1 MLSTGQKALTPKVK
15 TKNEPVVDVSSAKRE
30 EIINEGSNESPTI
43 AVKSHVAENPGSLG
57 LNIANTIDIAT
68 ADAIEAAVDRK
79 VETKAA
85 DDLPSADGNV
95 DPMESPTTS
104 RAVKRDSAAATE
116 SDLQAAG
123 QSPVPDQTPLSASS
137 IIATPATISRPGTP
151 VTAASRTPEMSAVRL
166 KTLRITPSMSQ
177 KPDVT
182 PVSAVAEKSATL
194 PTAPGKQRSR
204 QPSVSSVSRSR
215 PSTPAVSDNFYSNDV
230 SRASSPR
237 PSIVGSAP
245 DKSKTRN
252 QVRKERKSKAKEA
265 PETSSDGPPTPVE
278 RKFEEAPPIVARQTK
293 KKKKT
298 QDRSAVDDES
308 SPAVAAENLEP
319 RMPAAP
325 EPVRVMR
332 QQIDKPVK
340 AAANSEQVNADDLA
354 LEVEL
359 RKTLGVPNAKKDNK
373 LASNA
378 TPKEPY
384 TLNQLLIDSG
394 KTNDPGAFKTLLDE
408 HISNIQTLFL
418 QLLDSKQLEQ
428 SSTLF
433 NLPPLTS
440 YRLPPDSRKGT
451 DYLDGNGY
459 TMSSPFGEV
468 YLNSKQKKELQQ
480 GSPVRISDSKRPND
494 LLKRTLI
501 TRNGRVYRHLSHEE
515 EERVLELERRREE
528 DERIYGE
535 LGTKE
540 MSSADEADFLNIQGG
555 LDELLKHG
563 NRHGISWIMDDTE
576 DVDGDMDE
584 EDDTNYDIGDNG
596 PAELTNLAGGWQPT
610 NPLGAVPASA
620 GIQENAAARQQA
632 PKHSLNLRAMDIEK
646 LQRTI
651 KETQAEMEQA
661 RKEMDTV
668 EKKWAKKGK
677 EAAKWRESIL
687 KGKAMV
693 GPD

>member
-1 MLSTGQKALTPKVK
+1 MKS
-15 TKNEPVVDVSSAKRE
+15 KNEPVVDVKSAKRE
-30 EIINEGSNESPTI
+30 EVINEGSNESPTM
-43 AVKSHVAENPGSLG
+43 ALKSHVGESPGSPR
-57 LNIANTIDIAT
+57 LNIANTIAVAT
-68 ADAIEAAVDRK
+68 AGAIEAAVDRK
-79 VETKAA
+79 VETQAA
-85 DDLPSADGNV
+85 DNLPSADDNIDFV
-95 DPMESPTTS
+95 ESPATS
-104 RAVKRDSAAATE
+104 RSVKPDSAAAAE
-116 SDLQAAG
+116 FNLHAIG
-123 QSPVPDQTPLSASS
+123 QSPVPDQTPVLASS
-137 IIATPATISRPGTP
+137 IVATPPTISRPGTP
-151 VTAASRTPEMSAVRL
+151 VTAASRTPESSAMRP
-166 KTLRITPSMSQ
+166 KTLRITPSVSQ
-177 KPDVT
+177 KPDTT
-182 PVSAVAEKSATL
+182 PVSAVAEKSTAL
-194 PTAPGKQRSR
+194 PIAPGKQRSR

-215 PSTPAVSDNFYSNDV
+215 PSTPAISDNVYSNDV

-237 PSIVGSAP
+237 PIIVGSAP
-245 DKSKTRN
+245 EKSKTRN

-265 PETSSDGPPTPVE
+265 PETNSDGPPTPVE

-293 KKKKT
+293 KKRKT

-308 SPAVAAENLEP
+308 SPALAAENLGP
-319 RMPAAP
+319 QMPAAP
-325 EPVRVMR
+325 EPVRVMK
-332 QQIDKPVK
+332 QQIDKTVK
-340 AAANSEQVNADDLA
+340 VAGNSEQVYADDLA

-359 RKTLGVPNAKKDNK
+359 RKTLAVPNAKKDNK

-384 TLNQLLIDSG
+384 TLNQLLTDSG
-394 KTNDPGAFKTLLDE
+394 KMSDPEAFKTLLDE
-408 HISNIQTLFL
+408 HISNMQMLFL
-418 QLLDSKQLEQ
+418 QLLDSKQLEHP
-428 SSTLF
+428 STLF

-451 DYLDGNGY
+451 EYLDGNGY

-480 GSPVRISDSKRPND
+480 GSPVRISDPKRPND

-501 TRNGRVYRHLSHEE
+501 TKSGRVYRHLSQEE

-535 LGTKE
+535 LGAKE

-555 LDELLKHG
+555 LDGLLKHG
-563 NRHGISWIMDDTE
+563 NRHGISWIMDDSE

-584 EDDTNYDIGDNG
+584 EDDPNYNIGDDKPG
-596 PAELTNLAGGWQPT
+596 ELTSLAGGWQPT
-610 NPLGAVPASA
+610 NPTGSVPASA
-620 GIQENAAARQQA
+620 GTQDNAAAKKQA
-632 PKHSLNLRAMDIEK
+632 QHHSLNLRAMDIEK

-651 KETQAEMEQA
+651 KETQVEMEQA

-668 EKKWAKKGK
+668 EKKWVKKGK